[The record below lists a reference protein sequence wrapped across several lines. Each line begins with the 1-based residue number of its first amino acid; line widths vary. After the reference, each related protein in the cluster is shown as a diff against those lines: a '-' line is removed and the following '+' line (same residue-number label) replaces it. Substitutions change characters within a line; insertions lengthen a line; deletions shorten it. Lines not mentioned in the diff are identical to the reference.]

1 MPNETHRRRGI
12 YLFPSLLTLAN
23 LAAGVMSILF
33 ACQYHLTSAAW
44 CIIAGIIM
52 DMLDGRVARWAG
64 ATSQFGLELDSL
76 CDMATF
82 GVAPAIL
89 IFNVALEP
97 LGRPGYMIAV
107 FFTMMAA
114 LRLARFNLRA
124 QTGEPATH
132 FTGLPVPAAAGILA
146 SFVLSYEL
154 FEDGNFSVKTIP
166 MVMKRMPFFFKFVP
180 LVMILLAFLMISSV
194 QYGNFKQLK
203 LARPKSLQNLAF
215 LLVGLLLIF
224 TYPQNMIFIVFSLY
238 VLLGLISLAWRFYH
252 AQRAKRKARR
262 EDRLYGR
269 RRTDETREAE
279 PSTISGRST
288 WTTKE

>member
-1 MPNETHRRRGI
+1 MTNEPHRRRGI
-12 YLFPSLLTLAN
+12 YIFPSLLTLAN

-33 ACQYHLTSAAW
+33 SCQYHLTSAAW

-52 DMLDGRVARWAG
+52 DMLDGRVARWVG

-76 CDMATF
+76 CDLATF

-124 QTGEPATH
+124 QTGETSTH

-166 MVMKRMPFFFKFVP
+166 LVMQRMPFFFKFVP
-180 LVMILLAFLMISSV
+180 LVMILLAFLMVSNV

-224 TYPQNMIFIVFSLY
+224 TYPQNMIFVVFSLY

-252 AQRAKRKARR
+252 AQRAKRMARR
-262 EDRLYGR
+262 EAKLYGR
-269 RRTDETREAE
+269 RKTDVLQEAD
-279 PSTISGRST
+279 PSTISGR
-288 WTTKE
+288 

>member
-1 MPNETHRRRGI
+1 MKRGI
-12 YLFPSLLTLAN
+12 YIFPSLLTLGN
-23 LAAGVMSILF
+23 LAAGVMAILF

-44 CIIAGIIM
+44 CIITGIIL

-76 CDMATF
+76 CDLVTF

-89 IFNVALEP
+89 MYQVALDP

-107 FFTMMAA
+107 FFVMMGS

-124 QTGEPATH
+124 QTGETSAH
-132 FTGLPVPAAAGILA
+132 FTGLPIPAAAGILA

-154 FEDGNFSVKTIP
+154 FEDGAFTAKTIP
-166 MVMKRMPFFFKFVP
+166 LVMKRMPFFFKFVP
-180 LVMILLAFLMISSV
+180 LMMIILAFLMVSNV

-203 LARPKSLQNLAF
+203 LGRPKSLQNMAF

-238 VLLGLISLAWRFYH
+238 VLTGLISLAWRFYH
-252 AQRAKRKARR
+252 AQRAKRTASR
-262 EDRLYGR
+262 EKRLYGR
-269 RRTDETREAE
+269 RRTDQE
-279 PSTISGRST
+279 PDE
-288 WTTKE
+288 KP

>member
-1 MPNETHRRRGI
+1 MEPRSHMKRGI
-12 YLFPSLLTLAN
+12 YIFPSLLTLGN

-33 ACQYHLTSAAW
+33 ASQDHLTSAAW
-44 CIIAGIIM
+44 CIIAGIIL

-76 CDMATF
+76 CDLVTF

-89 IFNVALEP
+89 MFETALYP

-107 FFTMMAA
+107 FFTMMGA

-124 QTGEPATH
+124 QTGEPSMH
-132 FTGLPVPAAAGILA
+132 FVGLPIPAAAGILA

-154 FEDGNFSVKTIP
+154 FEDGAFSVKTIP
-166 MVMKRMPFFFKFVP
+166 MIMKRMPFFFKVVP
-180 LVMILLAFLMISSV
+180 LIMILLSFLMVSGV

-203 LARPKSLQNLAF
+203 LARPKSVQNLAF

-238 VLLGLISLAWRFYH
+238 VLTGLISLAWRFTH
-252 AQRAKRKARR
+252 AQRAKRTA
-262 EDRLYGR
+262 RLYGR
-269 RRTDETREAE
+269 RKTDEGDEE
-279 PSTISGRST
+279 PLTNSGRIL
-288 WTTKE
+288 